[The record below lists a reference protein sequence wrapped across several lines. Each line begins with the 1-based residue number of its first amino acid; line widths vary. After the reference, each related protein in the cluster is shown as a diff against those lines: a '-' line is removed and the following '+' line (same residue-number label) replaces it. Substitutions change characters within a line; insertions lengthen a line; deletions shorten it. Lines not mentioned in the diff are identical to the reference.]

1 MKAVRHRSPAAATIQ
16 LSGVLALL
24 ITGCSPPSST
34 LEWSPPAAAHYLD
47 HRAKVW
53 MHSRM
58 ASRDRGTACVSCHT
72 TLPYA
77 LARGELGRVMNE
89 RVPADRQREL
99 LEMVKK
105 RVALWP
111 QVLPW
116 YRDQKLQ
123 SRGTEAVLN
132 AIVLADADASLG
144 HLSPTTRAALGNMWA
159 LQRTEGPEDGSWPWI
174 DFHNEPWEAS
184 DSVYYGATLAALATG
199 LAPDG
204 YSQEPAVQTDLTRLR
219 AYLQREFATQPLLN
233 QIDLLWAAEK
243 LPDLI
248 DAQTRASILSDIFS
262 RQRADGSWSTV
273 TLMPNWKRHDGSSP
287 PDVGDG
293 YATGFIAYVLQKSG
307 IPATDPRLH
316 RSLAWLEG
324 NQSHWNGRWSAESLN
339 RPHRFWEESGHFM
352 DDAATAF
359 AVLALVRSTGGAVAQ
374 ATSKRDIDLAEK
386 RFAESHDRP
395 HPVD

>member
-1 MKAVRHRSPAAATIQ
+1 
-16 LSGVLALL
+16 
-24 ITGCSPPSST
+24 
-34 LEWSPPAAAHYLD
+34 
-47 HRAKVW
+47 
-53 MHSRM
+53 
-58 ASRDRGTACVSCHT
+58 
-72 TLPYA
+72 
-77 LARGELGRVMNE
+77 MNE
-89 RVPADRQREL
+89 RLLADPQREL

-111 QVLPW
+111 QLLPW

-243 LPDLI
+243 LPHLI
-248 DAQTRASILSDIFS
+248 DAQTRASILIEIFR

-307 IPATDPRLH
+307 IPASDSRLR

-324 NQSHWNGRWSAESLN
+324 NQSRWNGRWSAESLN

-359 AVLALVRSTGGAVAQ
+359 AVLALVRSTGAPLAQ
-374 ATSKRDIDLAEK
+374 ATSKRDIDPAEK
-386 RFAESHDRP
+386 RFSDVPR
-395 HPVD
+395 